1 MALLELRDLHVTFP
15 TPAGLVRASDGVSLE
30 LEEGDSLCLVGESGC
45 GKTIIALAVMRLLP
59 RNAVIGGRIAFKGR
73 NLLELKEPE
82 MRRIRGR
89 EIAMIFEQPATCL
102 NPVLTVGEQIA
113 EAVRIHEHC
122 SRRASKARAIE
133 LMEMVGIADPH
144 RRCNQYP
151 HEFSGGMIQRAMIAM
166 AIAFEP
172 TLLIADEP
180 TTSLDVTVQAQIIEL
195 LGDLKARLR
204 TTLLLITH
212 DLAVASELCERA
224 AVMYAG
230 SIVESGASREVF
242 SSPRHPYT
250 RALLAAASGDG
261 SGVIRGT
268 VPELT
273 DLPPGCRFHP
283 RCPLARPVC
292 REAMPDIENGVRCH
306 LYEHSPAGVAV

>member
-1 MALLELRDLHVTFP
+1 
-15 TPAGLVRASDGVSLE
+15 
-30 LEEGDSLCLVGESGC
+30 
-45 GKTIIALAVMRLLP
+45 
-59 RNAVIGGRIAFKGR
+59 
-73 NLLELKEPE
+73 
-82 MRRIRGR
+82 
-89 EIAMIFEQPATCL
+89 MIFEQPATCF

-113 EAVRIHEHC
+113 EAVRIHEYC
-122 SRRASKARAIE
+122 SRRASKERAIE
-133 LMEMVGIADPH
+133 LMEVVGIADPH

-166 AIAFEP
+166 ALAFEP
-172 TLLIADEP
+172 ALLIADEP
-180 TTSLDVTVQAQIIEL
+180 TTSLDVTVQAQIIEIL
-195 LGDLKARLR
+195 QDIKGRFG
-204 TTLLLITH
+204 TSLLLITH
-212 DLAVASELCERA
+212 DLAVASQLCDRA

-230 SIVESGASREVF
+230 SILEKGSSREIF

-292 REAMPDIENGVRCH
+292 REAMPDINNGVRCH
-306 LYEHSPAGVAV
+306 LYERSPAGVAV